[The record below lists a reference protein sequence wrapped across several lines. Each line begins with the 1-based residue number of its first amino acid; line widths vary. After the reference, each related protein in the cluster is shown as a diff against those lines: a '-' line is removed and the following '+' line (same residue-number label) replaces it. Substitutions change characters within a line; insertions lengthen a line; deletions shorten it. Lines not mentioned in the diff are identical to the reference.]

1 MGFSIKQ
8 ITFKQKYLLYLT
20 EPTLSG
26 PWFSFKLKGE
36 SIGTLPV
43 ILKNIEPTPIYQ
55 LVNSRTGTAIDRIT
69 LDFDINEYIKKT
81 IEENKLEPITLKKEQ
96 NRIRLYLDIFLRRG
110 QAPYMNTYFTLKNNS
125 NFNLIDFS
133 MYFVFDFDINGLSG
147 FDNDTAGYD
156 EEHDII
162 YQYDYTGIHAGFSTI
177 SKPTYYESILTKE
190 FKINNDKL
198 NLSNKLQEEP
208 GEILSALQIEFKT
221 LEPEQSFQTAL
232 TISGGLNKDELIRN
246 ITDGKRDAIK
256 YLNQVNRSVKSEQR
270 NIQEAGFIKINL
282 QQAQDC
288 DE

>member
-1 MGFSIKQ
+1 MGFSIKE

-81 IEENKLEPITLKKEQ
+81 IEENKLKQIIFKKEQ
-96 NRIRLYLDIFLRRG
+96 NRIRLYIDIFLRRG

-156 EEHDII
+156 KEHDII
-162 YQYDYTGIHAGFSTI
+162 YQYDHTGIHAGFSTT
-177 SKPTYYESILTKE
+177 SKPTNYESILTKE
-190 FKINNDKL
+190 FKINNYKL
-198 NLSNKLQEEP
+198 NLSNNLQDEP

-232 TISGGLNKDELIRN
+232 TISGGLSKDELVRN
-246 ITDGKRDAIK
+246 ITDGKRDAMK